1 MATLAVC
8 CKEAEAVVEK
18 RQARKL
24 KESQILDI
32 ISGKSLV

>member
-1 MATLAVC
+1 
-8 CKEAEAVVEK
+8 VVEK